1 MAELLPGEIEDIL
14 KAAAAV
20 KEAGGS
26 AKDFAAVLANS
37 AERLKTGSGSMFDAF
52 SLGTG
57 KIYGGVE
64 SFTKSM
70 ANGTQGAAAFGGVIT
85 GTAAGL
91 GDFTKFLGKLGPVG
105 EAVTKTLGGVASFSA
120 DYVVRALK
128 QSDDLFN
135 TFQNL
140 SKVGGAGAEGMTGVF
155 NNMQKLGM
163 TMNQLPEFTALI
175 SKNSEALAVMGG
187 TVAEGTKKFAGVAG
201 GIEQSGL
208 QAQFERMGITVQAQN
223 EGIANYLK
231 LQTLTGINA
240 QKSEKEQ
247 TAAAAEYIAQQDR
260 LSRLTGKS
268 ADALAKESE
277 ARQSNERYAAVT
289 LELQMKAAA
298 LRAAGDEEGAKAA
311 EQQFEQNEERLKRAP
326 ASMKQGMMDLMS
338 GFANSPEA
346 QKIMIS
352 LPQTAQDLMAQQT
365 KTGEEFENSM
375 TAMSAE
381 AKGAAERNIGL
392 AKAGVYNKVGADFA
406 GLIATG
412 KMPTGAAAKTAKSE
426 QDTLGAGGQVDVNN
440 QVALREA
447 QRSTTTAMDNLTK
460 LGVGPLTAAMTTAAT
475 EINKGVIKVLGPGI
489 AGERTA
495 LTREPTADEKERGIN
510 PNRGKEFPATA
521 GYESNIDTK
530 KLSKAWD
537 DFTKNIMLAADE
549 VPVKPKKVTPGPT
562 AITPAPAP
570 APRPSPVAPAPA
582 PVAPVAPVPAPVAP
596 VAPAPAPVAPA
607 PAPVAPAPAPVAP
620 RPGPRPGPSRG
631 AGPAYQA
638 PRVLEDNRPEN
649 QTSTKSVAEDSAAE
663 LVGVISEGI
672 KVLSRGQA
680 DQQQTMSELV
690 ELMRRSVGVQGKILQ
705 TSR

>member
-1 MAELLPGEIEDIL
+1 MEFDPQTVRAFEAEVAAGRL
-14 KAAAAV
+14 AAADLALILGN
-20 KEAGGS
+20 A
-26 AKDFAAVLANS
+26 AKDTRTS
-37 AERLKTGSGSMFDAF
+37 TGLFNTAITEGS
-52 SLGTG
+52 S

-70 ANGTQGAAAFGGVIT
+70 ANGTQGASAFRGVIT

-91 GDFTKFLGKLGPVG
+91 GDFAKVLGTIGPVG
-105 EAVTKTLGGVASFSA
+105 KALGESLGGVASFSA
-120 DYVVRALK
+120 EYVVRALK

-140 SKVGGAGAEGMTGVF
+140 SKVGGAGAEGMTGVLD
-155 NNMQKLGM
+155 NMQKLGM
-163 TMNQLPEFTALI
+163 TMNELPQFTALI

-187 TVAEGTKKFAGVAG
+187 TVAEGTKKFANVAG

-208 QAQFERMGITVQAQN
+208 QSQFERMGITVQAQN

-231 LQTLTGINA
+231 IQTLTGINA
-240 QKSEKEQ
+240 QKSEKDQ
-247 TAAAAEYIAQQDR
+247 TAAAADYIAQQDR

-289 LELQMKAAA
+289 LELQMKAAS

-311 EQQFEQNEERLKRAP
+311 ERQFEQNEERLKRAP

-346 QKIMIS
+346 QKLVIS

-381 AKGAAERNIGL
+381 AKAAAERGVGL
-392 AKAGVYNKVGADFA
+392 AKAGVYNKSGADFA

-412 KMPTGAAAKTAKSE
+412 KMPTGAAAKKAKSE

-440 QVALREA
+440 QVALRDA
-447 QRSTTTAMDNLTK
+447 QRSTTTAMDNLTQ
-460 LGVGPLTAAMTTAAT
+460 LGVGPLTSAMTTAAT
-475 EINKGVIKVLGPGI
+475 AINKGVTDVLGPEI
-489 AGERTA
+489 AGKRTA
-495 LTREPTADEKERGIN
+495 LKREPTADEKERGVN
-510 PNRGKEFPATA
+510 PNRGKELPATA
-521 GYESNIDTK
+521 GYDSNLDAK

-537 DFTKNIMLAADE
+537 DFTQKIMLAANE
-549 VPVKPKKVTPGPT
+549 VPVKKKEVKVVTPKPLAEGEIPPPPKPLGGGGAPPAT
-562 AITPAPAP
+562 TVPPPPKALASDSKQPSAIPPPPKALAPDNNQ
-570 APRPSPVAPAPA
+570 PSAIPPPPKAL
-582 PVAPVAPVPAPVAP
+582 
-596 VAPAPAPVAPA
+596 
-607 PAPVAPAPAPVAP
+607 
-620 RPGPRPGPSRG
+620 GSRG

-638 PRVLEDNRPEN
+638 PGVLEDNRPEKN
-649 QTSTKSVAEDSAAE
+649 QTSTKSAAEDSTAE
-663 LVGVISEGI
+663 LATVFSDGI
-672 KVLSRGQA
+672 KLLSRGQSE
-680 DQQQTMSELV
+680 QQQTLDELV
-690 ELMRRSVGVQGKILQ
+690 ELMRKSVGVQGKILQ

>member
-1 MAELLPGEIEDIL
+1 MALTPAEADDIL
-14 KAAAAV
+14 KAGEAFKA
-20 KEAGGS
+20 AGGD
-26 AKDFAAVLANS
+26 AKDFSAVLANS
-37 AERLKTGSGSMFDAF
+37 ADRLKTSSGTMFDAF
-52 SLGTG
+52 SQGTG

-70 ANGTQGAAAFGGVIT
+70 ANGTQGASAFGGVIT
-85 GTAAGL
+85 GTAEGL
-91 GDFTKFLGKLGPVG
+91 GDFTKVLGKLGPVG
-105 EAVTKTLGGVASFSA
+105 DALKASLGGVASFSA

-135 TFQNL
+135 TFQSL
-140 SKVGGAGAEGMTGVF
+140 SKVGGAGAEGMTGVLD
-155 NNMQKLGM
+155 NMQKLGM
-163 TMNQLPEFTALI
+163 TMNELPQFTALI

-187 TVAEGTKKFAGVAG
+187 TVAEGTKKFAGVAS

-208 QAQFERMGITVQAQN
+208 QSQFERMGITVQAQN

-231 LQTLTGINA
+231 IQTLTGINA
-240 QKSEKEQ
+240 NKSTEAQ

-289 LELQMKAAA
+289 LELQMKAAS

-311 EQQFEQNEERLKRAP
+311 ERQFEQNEERLKRAP
-326 ASMKQGMMDLMS
+326 ASMRQGMQDLMS

-346 QKIMIS
+346 QKMVIS

-406 GLIATG
+406 GLVATG

-426 QDTLGAGGQVDVNN
+426 QATLGAGGQVDVNN
-440 QVALREA
+440 QVALRDA

-460 LGVGPLTAAMTTAAT
+460 LGVGPLTSAMTTAAT
-475 EINKGVIKVLGPGI
+475 AINKGVTDVLGPEI
-489 AGERTA
+489 AGKRTA
-495 LTREPTADEKERGIN
+495 LKREPTADEKERGVN
-510 PNRGKEFPATA
+510 PNRGKELPATA
-521 GYESNIDTK
+521 GYDSKLDAA

-537 DFTKNIMLAADE
+537 DFTQKIMLAADAPQKSGRNDKGR
-549 VPVKPKKVTPGPT
+549 VD
-562 AITPAPAP
+562 ITPPSGVVPRPSPQITPPVGPNNQPPSVVPAP
-570 APRPSPVAPAPA
+570 APRITP
-582 PVAPVAPVPAPVAP
+582 
-596 VAPAPAPVAPA
+596 
-607 PAPVAPAPAPVAP
+607 
-620 RPGPRPGPSRG
+620 PSRG
-631 AGPAYQA
+631 AGPAYRE
-638 PRVLEDNRPEN
+638 PGVLEDNRPEN
-649 QTSTKSVAEDSAAE
+649 QAETKSAAEDSSTE
-663 LVGVISEGI
+663 LAGVISEGI
-672 KVLSRGQA
+672 RVLSRGQA
-680 DQQQTMSELV
+680 EQQQTMSELV

>member
-1 MAELLPGEIEDIL
+1 MSTLTPAEIDDIVRAAEAF
-14 KAAAAV
+14 KAA
-20 KEAGGS
+20 GGD
-26 AKDFAAVLANS
+26 AKDFSAVLANS
-37 AERLKTGSGSMFDAF
+37 AERLKTSSGTMFDAF
-52 SLGTG
+52 SLGTS

-70 ANGTQGAAAFGGVIT
+70 ANGTQGASAFGGVIT

-91 GDFTKFLGKLGPVG
+91 GDFTKVLGTIGPVG
-105 EAVTKTLGGVASFSA
+105 KALGESLGGVAKFSA
-120 DYVVRALK
+120 EYVVRALK
-128 QSDDLFN
+128 QSDDLF
-135 TFQNL
+135 TSFQGL
-140 SKVGGAGAEGMTGVF
+140 SKVGGAGAEGMTGVLE
-155 NNMQKLGM
+155 NMQKLGM
-163 TMNQLPEFTALI
+163 TMNELPQFTALI

-187 TVAEGTKKFAGVAG
+187 TVAEGTKKFAGVAS

-208 QAQFERMGITVQAQN
+208 QSQFERMGITVQAQN

-231 LQTLTGINA
+231 IQTLTGINA
-240 QKSEKEQ
+240 QKSDKDQ
-247 TAAAAEYIAQQDR
+247 TAAAADYIAQQDR

-289 LELQMKAAA
+289 LELQMKAAS

-311 EQQFEQNEERLKRAP
+311 ERQFEQNEERLKRAP

-346 QKIMIS
+346 QKLVIS

-381 AKGAAERNIGL
+381 AKAAAERGVGL
-392 AKAGVYNKVGADFA
+392 AKAGVYNKSGADFA

-412 KMPTGAAAKTAKSE
+412 KMPTGAAAKKAKSE

-440 QVALREA
+440 QVALRDA
-447 QRSTTTAMDNLTK
+447 QRSTTTAMDNLTQ
-460 LGVGPLTAAMTTAAT
+460 LGVGPLTSAMTTAAT
-475 EINKGVIKVLGPGI
+475 AINKGVTDVLGPEI
-489 AGERTA
+489 AGKRTA
-495 LTREPTADEKERGIN
+495 LKREPTADEKARGVN

-521 GYESNIDTK
+521 GYDSNLDAK

-537 DFTKNIMLAADE
+537 DFTQKIMLTADE
-549 VPVKPKKVTPGPT
+549 VPVKKKEVTPSPT
-562 AITPAPAP
+562 TIIPVPAPS
-570 APRPSPVAPAPA
+570 PRPSPVAP
-582 PVAPVAPVPAPVAP
+582 PVAPVPAPVP
-596 VAPAPAPVAPA
+596 APAPAPS
-607 PAPVAPAPAPVAP
+607 P
-620 RPGPRPGPSRG
+620 RPGPRRG

-638 PRVLEDNRPEN
+638 PGVLEDNRPEKN
-649 QTSTKSVAEDSAAE
+649 QTSTKSAAEDSTTE
-663 LVGVISEGI
+663 LATVFSDGI
-672 KVLSRGQA
+672 KLLSRGQSE
-680 DQQQTMSELV
+680 QQQTLDELV